1 MQTLKTGASSER
13 FINGW
18 LWLSLLTFGLFA
30 LLISAL
36 LQFELPWRLTLPWI
50 PSLGIELRFRVD
62 AFSALMI
69 LLITGIG
76 SMVFLYSAGYFKHT
90 PDHQRLLITLPLFML
105 AMIGV
110 VSSDDII
117 LLFVFWELTSITSF
131 LMVGFKHQD
140 PKARYFARQALFVSM
155 GGGMALLGGLII
167 MGQLANSWSLTEIIQ
182 AAPNFIDHP
191 ALNIAIVLILLGT
204 FTKSAQFPFH
214 FWLPNAMAAPT
225 PVSAYLHSATMVK
238 LGIYL
243 MARFDTAFNNLL
255 LWEVLLISTGMVTAI
270 WAALLALR
278 ERDLK
283 RILARTTLS
292 ALGILTL
299 LIGLPSPNAGLAVVA
314 FLFAHAVYKAPLFM
328 VAGNI
333 DHATG
338 TRIIDDLRGLRK
350 KMPFTEAAAI
360 IAGLSMAGLPLA
372 YGFVAKD
379 MVSAAKDQS
388 DLILFASYGLMFVNA
403 AAIAVAAVAAIRI
416 FWGPIKQTMEKVKEV
431 PWTMFV
437 PPLILVIFGIEFD
450 ALPNYRDPL
459 LLSAAQSISPSLA
472 MSNIE
477 TEYSRDLLV
486 ATSVTLFIG
495 IVLFMA
501 WDKIHDVLQNLKLIN
516 KLDPE
521 VYYDKSLKALQ
532 WIAAKHTQALQN
544 GDLSRY
550 LMLTVITFLVFGY
563 YLFSQSEVSW
573 QLQTHFPEHTVFWL
587 VAAALMSF
595 AALASVLLKNNLAT
609 LMASGIVGYGAAI
622 LFLFSGA
629 PDLAFTQFMMETILV
644 VVVASSL
651 HLFNHTQPVEQDGSK
666 LIRLVIALLAG
677 AGIFVLLAVMPM
689 HTADPSVANWIS
701 SNSLPLANG
710 HNAVNVII
718 VDFRALDTFGEI
730 VVVAFSLIAAIPLLN
745 LLAQQKQPL
754 NALKSAP
761 ENVSADITGQSTEQ
775 LIEHAVDPSALSS
788 QSFLLKKMALPIYW
802 LLLIASLVVVLRGH
816 NDPGGGFIGGLMA
829 VAASSWLAIQTS
841 PKLAIKLHV
850 LEPVKLALLGIAL
863 ALLAGVIGLFA
874 SGEFFQHFWAGGLS
888 TVILFDI
895 GVFLAVWGG
904 LSGYVYPL
912 VAKRRRNQ
920 AEIQTAEQTTAQQ
933 TPDSTPNPTPNS
945 SHVANSGGVK

>member
-1 MQTLKTGASSER
+1 MQMLKTDASPVR
-13 FINGW
+13 YVNVW
-18 LWLSLLTFGLFA
+18 LWLAMFAFALFSALIFA
-30 LLISAL
+30 LLQI
-36 LQFELPWRLTLPWI
+36 ELPWRLTLPWI

-182 AAPNFIDHP
+182 AAPGFIDHP
-191 ALNIAIVLILLGT
+191 ALTIAIILILLGT

-243 MARFDTAFNNLL
+243 MARFDTAFNYVL

-350 KMPFTEAAAI
+350 KMPFTAAAAI

-416 FWGPIKQTMEKVKEV
+416 FWGPIKQSMEKVKEV

-459 LLSAAQSISPSLA
+459 LLSAAQSISPALS

-477 TEYSRDLLV
+477 TEYSSDLLV

-501 WDKIHDVLQNLKLIN
+501 WDKIHDGLQRIKLLN

-521 VYYDKSLKALQ
+521 IYYDKSLKGLQ
-532 WIAAKHTQALQN
+532 WLAAKHTQTLQN
-544 GDLSRY
+544 GFLSHY
-550 LMLTVITFLVFGY
+550 LTLTLISFLLFAS
-563 YLFSQSEVSW
+563 YLFINSKTAW
-573 QLQTHFPEHTVFWL
+573 QFQFHFPEQAVYWA
-587 VAAALMSF
+587 VAAALMAIAAF
-595 AALASVLLKNNLAT
+595 ASLRLKNNLAT

-644 VVVASSL
+644 VVIASSL
-651 HLFNHTQPVEQDGSK
+651 PLFKHSNT
-666 LIRLVIALLAG
+666 LIDQGANFSRVAIALLSG
-677 AGIFVLLAVMPM
+677 AGMFVLLLAMPL
-689 HTADPSVANWIS
+689 HTADPSVANWLS

-710 HNAVNVII
+710 HNVVNVII

-730 VVVAFSLIAAIPLLN
+730 VVVVFSLIAAIPLLKQ
-745 LLAQQKQPL
+745 LAQNQQANAFTSQPA
-754 NALKSAP
+754 NP
-761 ENVSADITGQSTEQ
+761 
-775 LIEHAVDPSALSS
+775 
-788 QSFLLKKMALPIYW
+788 QSFILEKMALPIYW
-802 LLLIASLVVVLRGH
+802 LLFVASLIVVLRGH

-829 VAASSWLAIQTS
+829 VAASSWLAIQHS
-841 PKLAIKLHV
+841 PKLALKLQV
-850 LEPVKLALLGIAL
+850 LDPVKLALLGVAL
-863 ALLAGVIGLFA
+863 ALLSGLIGLFA
-874 SGEFFQHFWAGGLS
+874 SGEFLQHYWAGGLS

-904 LSGYVYPL
+904 LSGYVYGL
-912 VAKRRRNQ
+912 VSAPAPQ
-920 AEIQTAEQTTAQQ
+920 ASSEQTEAR
-933 TPDSTPNPTPNS
+933 TPIKTVTPS
-945 SHVANSGGVK
+945 SNTGGQA